1 METAPTV
8 NIRGTRNTGPLEA
21 YTLEHLE
28 KLQRYSASVTGARV
42 LVEPADRRHRDGS
55 RYHVRIDLTVPGEEI
70 VITHDASP
78 RSGARQR
85 AARALRK
92 SDELE
97 RTHRRASVAIREAF
111 EHARR
116 RLQDYERRRRGQVKT
131 HTGRRKG

>member
-8 NIRGTRNTGPLEA
+8 RIRGTRNAGPLEA
-21 YTLEHLE
+21 YALKHLE

-42 LVEPADRRHRDGS
+42 LVEPADRHHGDGS
-55 RYHVRIDLTVPGEEI
+55 RYRVRIDLTVPGEEI
-70 VITHDASP
+70 VVAHDASP

-85 AARALRK
+85 AAQSLRK
-92 SDELE
+92 GDEVE
-97 RTHRRASVAIREAF
+97 RPHRRATVAIREAF

-131 HTGRRKG
+131 HTPARKG